1 MTIADLW
8 HSLISRKSFAIVIYE
23 QFSVYLHILGSV
35 GVLCCILHR
44 VPPGQPNT
52 CIMTTSTV
60 LLKKQTRVEKITDR
74 STMDY
79 DNAKIQLNLKQIT
92 ELLKGIGS
100 KLERKK
106 TYKKSWQ
113 ANKKGFRLWFCVTLQ
128 KSEGLSP

>member
-1 MTIADLW
+1 
-8 HSLISRKSFAIVIYE
+8 
-23 QFSVYLHILGSV
+23 
-35 GVLCCILHR
+35 
-44 VPPGQPNT
+44 
-52 CIMTTSTV
+52 MTTSTV

-106 TYKKSWQ
+106 TYKKS
-113 ANKKGFRLWFCVTLQ
+113 
-128 KSEGLSP
+128 